1 MAAQALAATGL
12 GARGALIV
20 FEGADRCGKST
31 QTRLLVDALA
41 GRGADAALQRFPD
54 RQTAIGAMIDKYLK
68 CEAELD
74 DRAVHLLFAANRW
87 ECSGALAARVRAGG
101 VVVCDRYAYSGVA
114 FSGAKPGLSLAWCK
128 RPDVGLPEP
137 DAVIYLDLPTEDA
150 ERRGDFGAERYE
162 RGDMQRR
169 VADNFRALID
179 GDARARPG
187 LWHVLDARRSIEDLH
202 AEIVKIGASRRA
214 RARARGPTTTRGS
227 LARNRAP
234 PR

>member
-1 MAAQALAATGL
+1 MN
-12 GARGALIV
+12 
-20 FEGADRCGKST
+20 
-31 QTRLLVDALA
+31 RLFLL
-41 GRGADAALQRFPD
+41 LF
-54 RQTAIGAMIDKYLK
+54 GAMTFVAHAQTEQTFEY
-68 CEAELD
+68 
-74 DRAVHLLFAANRW
+74 
-87 ECSGALAARVRAGG
+87 GG
-101 VVVCDRYAYSGVA
+101 VQRTY
-114 FSGAKPGLSLAWCK
+114 
-128 RPDVGLPEP
+128 
-137 DAVIYLDLPTEDA
+137 YLDLPAEDA

-214 RARARGPTTTRGS
+214 RARARGATTTRGS

-234 PR
+234 RR